1 MKRID
6 AIKKIVKNVK
16 DEIIISSTGMIS
28 RELYAVKDR
37 PRNFYMQG
45 SMGCALGIGLG
56 IAINS
61 KHKVIVIS
69 GDASALMSLGTL
81 ALHKKLN
88 PQNLKHYILDN
99 GCHSST
105 GGQPTC
111 SDVIDFSK
119 IAPNTIVMKVSKE
132 KGDAPRIPLLP
143 KQIKRRFKN
152 AISSNNS

>member
-6 AIKKIVKNVK
+6 AIKKIVKSVR

-37 PRNFYMQG
+37 PRNFYMEG
-45 SMGCALGIGLG
+45 SMGCALGVGLG

-81 ALHKKLN
+81 VLHKKLN
-88 PQNLKHYILDN
+88 PKNLKHYILDN

-111 SDVIDFSK
+111 SDVVDFSK
-119 IAPNTIVMKVSKE
+119 IAPNTVVIKVSKE
-132 KGDAPRIPLLP
+132 KGDAPRIPLSP

-152 AISSNNS
+152 AISFHSS